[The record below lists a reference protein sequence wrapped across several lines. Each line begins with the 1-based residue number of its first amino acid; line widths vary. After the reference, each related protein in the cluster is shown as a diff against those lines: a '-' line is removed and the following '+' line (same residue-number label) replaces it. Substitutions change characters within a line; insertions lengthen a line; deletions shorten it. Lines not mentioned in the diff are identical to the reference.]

1 MSVQID
7 PRIDHYKILGVKP
20 DAKGEDIKKAYRRL
34 AKQCHPDSTG
44 GDKAK
49 EARFKEISQAYDI
62 LGDKDKREQYDAL
75 RSGAE
80 QFHQFQGFPGGFGG
94 GVGGAGGLD
103 DLFAQMFQGAG
114 ARRGNVHVR
123 IDPGARGGPFAGPFA
138 GPGADRPRRRRQPA
152 EPAKPKEQ
160 TIRLADGSSAR
171 KLGHDVHSDLRL
183 SLDQAV
189 LGTVAEVTTLDGTA
203 KVKVPPGTSSG
214 VRLRLKHKGA
224 LADGGHRGH
233 HYVTVHIDVPKHV
246 DEKAKELLIQ
256 FMQRT
261 KR

>member
-7 PRIDHYKILGVKP
+7 PRIDHYKVLGVKP
-20 DAKGEDIKKAYRRL
+20 DAGSEEIKKAYRKL
-34 AKQCHPDSTG
+34 AKQYHPDSTG

-62 LGDKDKREQYDAL
+62 LGDKDKRAQYDAL
-75 RSGAE
+75 RSGAG
-80 QFHQFQGFPGGFGG
+80 QFHQFQGFPGGVGG
-94 GVGGAGGLD
+94 GGGLE

-114 ARRGNVHVR
+114 AQRGNVHVR
-123 IDPGARGGPFAGPFA
+123 FEQGSPFGSVFGGGFEE
-138 GPGADRPRRRRQPA
+138 RPRRRRRPA
-152 EPAKPKEQ
+152 EVAQPAKPKEQ
-160 TIRLADGSSAR
+160 AVRLADGSSALQR
-171 KLGHDVHSDLRL
+171 GHDVYADVRL

-189 LGTVAEVTTLDGTA
+189 LGTVVEVATVDGTS

-214 VRLRLKHKGA
+214 VKLRLKNKGA
-224 LADGGHRGH
+224 VAADGHRGH
-233 HYVTVHIDVPKHV
+233 HYVTVHIDVPKRV

-261 KR
+261 RR